1 MPVTGKENPSLPG
14 LSEEVLAVTADPAHT
29 LDIMPSI
36 TISL

>member
-1 MPVTGKENPSLPG
+1 MPVVGEENPSLPV
-14 LSEEVLAVTADPAHT
+14 LSEDVLAVTADPAHT